1 MYRLSLAIILLLF
14 PAVGLIACAGPDEST
29 PPATPGTVIV
39 ITAAPAIETGE
50 VAATEELPP
59 VEIATTE
66 PTPTTATALEPTA
79 MPTPESNTL
88 CPDVPRPALLLF
100 NGTNYELTNPLS
112 GERCRVSLPP
122 EDIGPE
128 FIAGER
134 IYFLQR
140 DMDGPTVMVSRLNP
154 DGTREALPETQLTGD
169 LYFMMQFAVA
179 PDESHLAWSRVE
191 PQGDSTSA
199 AILSQLLIGQAD
211 GSQAV
216 IIVEEVV
223 GEEYAIDAPAKPI
236 RFSADGQTLFF
247 TWQPWGLGGMW
258 NFFNGRY
265 HNLYRVFA
273 TGGEPEKVFD
283 CVDLELFLCLG
294 DFRDDGTLAYI
305 DTDRIIHVIGPDG
318 SDVAAISTAGDYAG
332 YPTFNANGDLFFS
345 TAILPAADGAFPFPA
360 PGTVYRVAAPYT
372 GEPEAIASAEGLLT
386 SGSPNPFLDNNHLV
400 AQYAEGD
407 RWGNALL
414 SVTGEIT
421 LLEPWPHAYLAAV
434 WPAE

>member
-39 ITAAPAIETGE
+39 ITAAPAINRCPDHRGSTRRAFTDGRTSPDGRTGCR
-50 VAATEELPP
+50 ADPFP
-59 VEIATTE
+59 E
-66 PTPTTATALEPTA
+66 PT
-79 MPTPESNTL
+79 SSTL
-88 CPDVPRPALLLF
+88 CPEVSRPALLLF
-100 NGTNYELTNPLS
+100 NGTNYELNNPLS

-154 DGTREALPETQLTGD
+154 DGTREPLPETQLTGD

-179 PDESHLAWSRVE
+179 PDESRLAWSHVQ
-191 PQGDSTSA
+191 PQDGSTSA
-199 AILSQLLIGQAD
+199 ALLSQLWIGQAD
-211 GSQAV
+211 GGDAV
-216 IIVEEVV
+216 TVVEEVI
-223 GEEYAIDAPAKPI
+223 GEEYEIDAPAKPL
-236 RFSADGQTLFF
+236 RFSADGQILYF

-265 HNLYRVFA
+265 HNLYRVSA

-283 CVDLELFLCLG
+283 CADFDLFLCLG

-305 DTDRIIHVIGPDG
+305 DTDRTIHVIGPDG
-318 SDVAAISTAGDYAG
+318 SEVAAISTVGDYAG
-332 YPTFNANGDLFFS
+332 YPTFNANGDLLFS
-345 TAILPAADGAFPFPA
+345 TAILPAENDTFPFPA
-360 PGTVYRVAAPYT
+360 PGTVYRVPAPYT
-372 GEPEAIASAEGLLT
+372 GRPEVIASGEGLLI
-386 SGSPNPFLDNNHLV
+386 SGGPNPFLDNDHLV
-400 AQYAEGD
+400 VQYAEGD
-407 RWGNALL
+407 RWGSALL
-414 SVTGEIT
+414 SVSGEIT
-421 LLEPWPHAYLAAV
+421 LLEPWPHAYLATV
-434 WPAE
+434 WPAD